1 VSSVTVALATPEDMD
16 DVKRLCQQM
25 GYGLP
30 YNDIDW
36 EGSFPYWIVARINED
51 IVGCLQVVPSRPMG
65 YAEFMALDEALE
77 PMPKARVFKALETQ
91 ARAVMQLCG
100 SSMMGCMVTF
110 PFKNFKKLLKRR
122 GYDVVASGN
131 MLATRI

>member
-1 VSSVTVALATPEDMD
+1 MSSVTTALAKQSDMGD
-16 DVKRLCQQM
+16 IMRLCQQM
-25 GYGLP
+25 DYDLP

-100 SSMMGCMVTF
+100 SSMMGCMITF

>member
-1 VSSVTVALATPEDMD
+1 VSSVTVALAEQSDMG
-16 DVKRLCQQM
+16 DVMRLCQQM
-25 GYGLP
+25 DYDLP

-36 EGSFPYWIVARINED
+36 EGSFPYWLVARINED

-65 YAEFMALDEALE
+65 YAEFMSLDEALE
-77 PMPKARVFKALETQ
+77 PMPKARVFKALESQ
-91 ARAVMQLCG
+91 ARAVMTLGG
-100 SSMMGCMVTF
+100 SSVMGCMITF